1 MGCINFED
9 HMLIKRQWV
18 DEKMNVM
25 GEMFKDEKKR
35 GNCQKQ
41 FAFVTRSCVHF
52 WSFRVHNSM
61 SAKSAIEKLQQI
73 TRKRKHKGVSTD
85 KARGWKLN
93 SWKKQK

>member
-35 GNCQKQ
+35 GNLE
-41 FAFVTRSCVHF
+41 FA
-52 WSFRVHNSM
+52 
-61 SAKSAIEKLQQI
+61 II
-73 TRKRKHKGVSTD
+73 
-85 KARGWKLN
+85 
-93 SWKKQK
+93 